1 MMVFCAGVFFIACS
15 AYFQAK
21 GFFSLYFLFNGG
33 LGASVH
39 WCEGV
44 FIGDAFLHFSSSLY
58 PRSCTNFSLQS
69 AFYFAICHL
78 RGCLEKKHV
87 LSIEGGL
94 VGYHN

>member
-1 MMVFCAGVFFIACS
+1 MMVFCAGVFCIACS

-58 PRSCTNFSLQS
+58 PRSLPIFHCKVLFILQ
-69 AFYFAICHL
+69 FATFEVAWRKNMC
-78 RGCLEKKHV
+78 
-87 LSIEGGL
+87 SP
-94 VGYHN
+94 